1 MFSFMAVSHVELV
14 IRRPG
19 TPDRRIVLQ
28 PGVLSIGRADDNDI
42 VLSDIGVSR
51 RHAKLHVDENSV
63 EYEDNGSGN
72 GSLYNGRRFKRQR
85 MADGDEIVVDPF
97 RLQILLAAETDEA
110 NLSTAATLKLGGLE
124 EGFARLEL
132 TSNHRMDKTA
142 FEVPAEGMITLG
154 RGDRNEIV
162 LPEPAASRVHSEI
175 VGHMGNWTVRDRAS
189 ANGTYVNGR
198 KVREQVLRDGD
209 KLRIGTV
216 ELKFFAPGGEG
227 TANFGSPVP
236 SRPNRPAFE
245 TQPPP
250 NQRPAASPTPAREP
264 VSRPASEP
272 TAARPK
278 AQAEPRGVNPSAGR
292 PTTVRP
298 PASPTLVPGE
308 GAPRDPGFFA
318 NPMNAAIVI
327 VSGLTVVGALLAGSI
342 IVGAVAWKAHAQQA
356 TVAAAPALAPET
368 AAQVQTLL
376 TNGKALQSQGKHFE
390 AAAQFYKVLQLD
402 PGNGVAERL
411 GYRAC
416 GDIAFAHMRTA
427 LPAVAPAPASIAPV
441 AVPAPRTT
449 VAPAAVEPTPARIPV
464 AHTTASPAPTP
475 VARAAPDLA
484 STYARGQALADSGD
498 TAGAIKVWQSLMSM
512 DPDHVTPEY
521 YEAEAAVRSA
531 RSQTKDEGNKHYQA
545 ALTALNA
552 KQYATA
558 RQQLE
563 AAVAADPLNN
573 AARAKLTE
581 VRNELGAQAQD
592 IYKEA
597 RIQEDIDKTS
607 DAIRMY
613 KQVVALVGENDELG
627 AKAKRRMD
635 ALQGR

>member
-1 MFSFMAVSHVELV
+1 M
-14 IRRPG
+14 
-19 TPDRRIVLQ
+19 LQ

-97 RLQILLAAETDEA
+97 RLQVLLAAETDEA

-132 TSNHRMDKTA
+132 ISSHRMERTA
-142 FEVPAEGMITLG
+142 FEIPAEGTITLG
-154 RGDRNEIV
+154 RGDRNEVV

-227 TANFGSPVP
+227 TANFAGSAPAAKTP
-236 SRPNRPAFE
+236 APQAGPRPIALPAPARPQA
-245 TQPPP
+245 TDTAANP
-250 NQRPAASPTPAREP
+250 RPAARPGPSPGPALGGP
-264 VSRPASEP
+264 
-272 TAARPK
+272 
-278 AQAEPRGVNPSAGR
+278 NPSAGR
-292 PTTVRP
+292 PTVIHAP
-298 PASPTLVPGE
+298 SPTL
-308 GAPRDPGFFA
+308 APIQGSPAKPKGFFS
-318 NPMNAAIVI
+318 NPANAALAIVG
-327 VSGLTVVGALLAGSI
+327 GLSVVGLVLVGGIALA
-342 IVGAVAWKAHAQQA
+342 AVAWKAHTTQA
-356 TVAAAPALAPET
+356 TVAAEPTLSPAT
-368 AAQVQTLL
+368 AAQVETLL
-376 TNGKALQSQGKHFE
+376 AGGKKLQSEGKHFD

-402 PGNGVAERL
+402 PGNAVAERL

-416 GDIAFAHMRTA
+416 GDIALAEMRTA
-427 LPAVAPAPASIAPV
+427 LPAVAAPPPAPAASAASAAPSNTAARVERAPERIAPTRTTSSPPVTYAPV
-441 AVPAPRTT
+441 ARDV
-449 VAPAAVEPTPARIPV
+449 
-464 AHTTASPAPTP
+464 
-475 VARAAPDLA
+475 PDL
-484 STYARGQALADSGD
+484 SGTFARGQALADSGD
-498 TAGAIKVWQSLMSM
+498 YAGAIKIWQGLMSM

-521 YEAEAAVRSA
+521 YQAEAGVRSA
-531 RSQTKDEGNKHYQA
+531 RDHAKDDGNKHYQA
-545 ALTALNA
+545 ALTALSA

-563 AAVAADPLNN
+563 LSVAADPLNN

-581 VRNELGAQAQD
+581 VRNALGAQAQD

-613 KQVVALVGENDELG
+613 KQVISLVGETDELG

>member
-1 MFSFMAVSHVELV
+1 MAVSHVELV

-19 TPDRRIVLQ
+19 SPDRRIVLQ

-85 MADGDEIVVDPF
+85 LGDGDEIVVDPF
-97 RLQILLAAETDEA
+97 RLQVLLAAETDEA

-132 TSNHRMDKTA
+132 TSNHRMERTA
-142 FEVPAEGMITLG
+142 FEIPAEGMITLG

-175 VGHMGNWTVRDRAS
+175 VGHLGNWTVRDRAS

-227 TANFGSPVP
+227 TANFVGSTPAP
-236 SRPNRPAFE
+236 ASRPVNTAATLPG
-245 TQPPP
+245 
-250 NQRPAASPTPAREP
+250 QRPIALPTPAKAP
-264 VSRPASEP
+264 LSAEP
-272 TAARPK
+272 TGARPI
-278 AQAEPRGVNPSAGR
+278 APPEPRALNPSAGR
-292 PTTVRP
+292 PTVVRP
-298 PASPTLVPGE
+298 AASPTLVPGYSTPP
-308 GAPRDPGFFA
+308 APRPPGFFA
-318 NPMNAAIVI
+318 NPVNTAVVA
-327 VSGLTVVGALLAGSI
+327 VSGLAVVGLVLTGF
-342 IVGAVAWKAHAQQA
+342 IVVAAVAWKAHTQQA
-356 TVAAAPALAPET
+356 SIAAATVLPPET
-368 AAQVQTLL
+368 AAQVVTLL
-376 TNGKALQSQGKHFE
+376 AEGKKLQSEDKHFE
-390 AAAQFYKVLQLD
+390 AAAQFYKVLQID
-402 PGNGVAERL
+402 PGNAVAERL

-416 GDIAFAHMRTA
+416 GDIAFAQMRTA
-427 LPAVAPAPASIAPV
+427 LPPVAATVAPAPTPSVPHAAAVAPA
-441 AVPAPRTT
+441 
-449 VAPAAVEPTPARIPV
+449 APAPARIPV
-464 AHTTASPAPTP
+464 ARTTTSAPPQAAP
-475 VARAAPDLA
+475 VARSVPDL
-484 STYARGQALADSGD
+484 SGTYARGQSLADSGD
-498 TAGAIKVWQSLMSM
+498 NAGAIKVWQGLMSM

-521 YEAEAAVRSA
+521 YQAEAAVRSA
-531 RSQTKDEGNKHYQA
+531 RAEVKDEGNKHYQA
-545 ALTALNA
+545 ALTALSS

-563 AAVAADPLNN
+563 QAVAADPFNN

-613 KQVVALVGENDELG
+613 KQVISLVGESDELG